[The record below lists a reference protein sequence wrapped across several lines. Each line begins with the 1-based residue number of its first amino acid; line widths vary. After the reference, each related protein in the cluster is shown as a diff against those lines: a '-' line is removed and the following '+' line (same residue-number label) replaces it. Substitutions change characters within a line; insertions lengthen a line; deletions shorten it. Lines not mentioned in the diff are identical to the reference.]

1 LPFSSLHHA
10 ATAPRSAVA
19 ELGVVRRYS
28 AHRMNGRLYPVSP
41 NSSPSAIGS
50 EFSARSLA
58 GATGPCRQ
66 SAASSGFGGASE
78 RHGFGVRFAITS
90 TQNVTP
96 NHALQRTA
104 PRVTVAAVSS
114 LDPSRT
120 SGALSY
126 VRGLSLR
133 STSQLPR
140 RAPQSLSLR
149 SLGVATRVV
158 FNDTFLPDLSNF
170 MAAATYPVVAPRSGS
185 RCPARQS
192 VRSVAVQS

>member
-1 LPFSSLHHA
+1 
-10 ATAPRSAVA
+10 
-19 ELGVVRRYS
+19 
-28 AHRMNGRLYPVSP
+28 MNGRLYPVSP

-140 RAPQSLSLR
+140 RAPQSLSLG
-149 SLGVATRVV
+149 SLGVV
-158 FNDTFLPDLSNF
+158 TFLVSSHASFRVYPELFASPDSHGL
-170 MAAATYPVVAPRSGS
+170 AARSFVS
-185 RCPARQS
+185 SPSQS
-192 VRSVAVQS
+192 VWPSQRFTVSACRRFSPSSVSPVSTDPRF